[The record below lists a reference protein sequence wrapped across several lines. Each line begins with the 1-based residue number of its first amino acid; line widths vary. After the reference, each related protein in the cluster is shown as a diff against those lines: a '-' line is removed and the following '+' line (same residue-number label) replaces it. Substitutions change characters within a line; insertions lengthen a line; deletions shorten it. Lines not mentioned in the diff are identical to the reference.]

1 MKERGATLVEVLVAI
16 ALAGVM
22 LPTLAT
28 ALITSHAGRASSRQQ
43 LQAAALMREATEA
56 VRTVRESG
64 WNNIAT
70 DGTYHPSISGDSWTL
85 ASGSETIG
93 DFTRQ
98 VVISTA
104 QRDSGGAIVASGG
117 TNDPATKHIEVTV
130 SWETPYSSS
139 VSDDTYLNRWQGNA
153 IWAQTIQADFASGV
167 ATNTTVTNNSGGEVE
182 LAAGAPSYQTSGT
195 FESSTFNAGANASF
209 NYLTFTISQPA
220 GTNLNFQIAV
230 NNDNA
235 TWNYIGP
242 DGTNSTYFTSA
253 ASIPLSAA
261 SAHYLRYKAF
271 LTGDGTVTPVLSDI
285 TFNYSP

>member
-43 LQAAALMREATEA
+43 LQAAALMREASEA
-56 VRTVRESG
+56 VRTVRDSG
-64 WNNIAT
+64 WGNIAT
-70 DGTYHPSISGDSWTL
+70 DGTYHPSVSGSTWTL

-98 VVISTA
+98 IVISTA
-104 QRDSGGAIVASGG
+104 QRDSGGALVASGG

-130 SWETPYSSS
+130 SWTAPYSSS
-139 VSDDTYLNRWQGNA
+139 VSNDTYLSRWQGNTV
-153 IWAQTIQADFASGV
+153 WAQTTQADFASGT
-167 ATNTTVTNNSGGEVE
+167 ATNTAVTNNSGGEVE
-182 LAAGAPSYQTSGT
+182 LAAGTPAYQTSGT
-195 FESSTFNAGANASF
+195 FESSTFDAGANASL
-209 NYLTFTISQPA
+209 NYLTFTIDQPA
-220 GTNLNFQIAV
+220 GTNLKFQIAA
-230 NNDNA
+230 NSDNA

-242 DGTNSTYFTSA
+242 DGTNSTYFTAA

-261 SAHYLRYKAF
+261 GARYFRYKAF
-271 LTGDGTVTPVLSDI
+271 LAGDGTATPVLSNV
-285 TFNYSP
+285 TLNYSP